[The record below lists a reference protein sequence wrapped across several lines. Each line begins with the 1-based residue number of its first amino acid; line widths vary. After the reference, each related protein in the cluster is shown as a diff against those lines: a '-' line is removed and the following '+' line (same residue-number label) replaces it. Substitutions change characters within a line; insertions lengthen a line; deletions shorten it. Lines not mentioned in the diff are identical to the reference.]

1 MAYSR
6 QEAITFIFEAIANVT
21 RFSLPRGAMA
31 KEATFSFF
39 AGSTCRLAMRSLA
52 LDVPKKEELAC
63 SAAHSPEASER
74 PNLGPFFK
82 EIFDID
88 LARARL
94 HRFSFDVR

>member
-31 KEATFSFF
+31 KEATFSFC

-52 LDVPKKEELAC
+52 LEVPKKEEL
-63 SAAHSPEASER
+63 AHSPEASER

-94 HRFSFDVR
+94 HPFSFDVR